1 MLKRMAA
8 EICCCDPDVG
18 TSVTA
23 VLIERGYDVE
33 LLSWVDDDGR
43 AVWLMARIL
52 TELAAGDFL
61 DQVTA
66 VVEAETTAAMVVQ
79 GGPDWDAEVQD
90 DIVTPPCL
98 IPEGR

>member
-1 MLKRMAA
+1 MAA

-18 TSVTA
+18 ASVTA

-33 LLSWVDDDGR
+33 LLSWVDDEGR

-61 DQVTA
+61 DQVRPLSRLKPQRPWSCRPARTGMPKCR
-66 VVEAETTAAMVVQ
+66 T
-79 GGPDWDAEVQD
+79 
-90 DIVTPPCL
+90 IL
-98 IPEGR
+98 